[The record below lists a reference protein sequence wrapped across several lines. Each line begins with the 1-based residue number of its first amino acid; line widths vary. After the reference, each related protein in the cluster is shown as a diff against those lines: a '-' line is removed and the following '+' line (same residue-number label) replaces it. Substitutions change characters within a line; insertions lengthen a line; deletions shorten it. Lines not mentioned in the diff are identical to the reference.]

1 MTTWVEVRRE
11 ALIANATAVRRM
23 IGRDCSLCAVVK
35 ANGYG
40 HGAVLAGKAFL
51 EAGASTLGVTTLDE
65 AVDLRRHGIDAPI
78 LLLASHPPDEAQ
90 AVVEHGLTA
99 TVSHLAA
106 AERLS
111 ALAVDHEREVTIHL
125 LVDTGMG
132 RDGCLPPD
140 LTPLYDACRAL
151 PNVRVEGVFTH
162 FPNSIEADK
171 KPMRRQFETF
181 RELVAYLVPRP
192 PIVHCAN
199 SGAAVDL
206 PEARLDMVRVGTLLY
221 GQYPSQHVS
230 RTLELSPTWRL
241 RSRLVEVRRLPAGAA
256 IGYGSEYVLKEDR
269 LIGTLLVGWQH
280 GFTLVPESLASG
292 TRGAMRAMRRKPPTV
307 KIHGV
312 ECPVVGRISMQTCNV
327 DLTAVPGVQVG
338 DIAEIDAR
346 RVTLDRGVPRV
357 ARIVEG

>member
-23 IGRDCSLCAVVK
+23 VGRDTSLCAVVK

-40 HGAVLAGKAFL
+40 HGTVLAAKAFL
-51 EAGASTLGVTTLDE
+51 EAGAAMVAVTTVDE
-65 AVDLRRHGIDAPI
+65 AVDLRRHGVEAPI
-78 LLLASHPPDEAQ
+78 LLLAAHPPDESQ
-90 AVVEHGLTA
+90 AVVEYGLTA
-99 TVSHLAA
+99 TVS
-106 AERLS
+106 RLDS
-111 ALAVDHEREVTIHL
+111 ARLLSELAVERERDVVIHL

-151 PNVRVEGVFTH
+151 PNVQVEGVFTH
-162 FPNSIEADK
+162 FPNSIDADK
-171 KPMRRQFETF
+171 RPMKRQFESF

-192 PIVHCAN
+192 PIVHCCN

-206 PEARLDMVRVGTLLY
+206 PEGRLDMVRVGTLLY

-230 RTLELSPTWRL
+230 RLLELTPTWTL
-241 RSRLVEVRRLPAGAA
+241 RSRLVEVRTLPAGAT
-256 IGYGSEYVLKEDR
+256 IGYGSEHVLKDER
-269 LIGTLLVGWQH
+269 VIGTLVLGWQH

-292 TRGAMRAMRRKPPTV
+292 MRGAVGAIRRKPPSV
-307 KIHGV
+307 KVHGV

-327 DLTAVPGVQVG
+327 DLTDVPNAQVG
-338 DIAEIDAR
+338 DIAEVHTR
-346 RVTLDRGVPRV
+346 RVTLDRGIPRV
-357 ARIVEG
+357 TRIVEG